1 MKVCGI
7 NKEGFN
13 EVMDP
18 TANGKNFGKFNGQ
31 RLIFSRYGWV
41 KKFYVN
47 LFSQLM
53 VKTSPFL
60 WLSAKVFGRF
70 TANG

>member
-31 RLIFSRYGWV
+31 RLIFSQYG
-41 KKFYVN
+41 
-47 LFSQLM
+47 
-53 VKTSPFL
+53 
-60 WLSAKVFGRF
+60 
-70 TANG
+70 

>member
-18 TANGKNFGKFNGQ
+18 TANGKTLAN
-31 RLIFSRYGWV
+31 LMASGW
-41 KKFYVN
+41 F
-47 LFSQLM
+47 FPGM
-53 VKTSPFL
+53 VKLKS
-60 WLSAKVFGRF
+60 F
-70 TANG
+70 T